1 MLKIPQRNVFETD
14 HWLLIV
20 VELLRDKDAEDCFFF
35 LQRSLWK
42 ELSFYLTS
50 DVLRPTLGLL
60 RLMFMTPWRLAGKEI
75 LHTAQ
80 GGGGGVAIAGEKDC
94 TNIWRVRC
102 IHPGWARPA
111 RKPHHP
117 LVPPPTSGLP
127 SPVPVRR
134 SPASSHS
141 QRCSRASCETAG
153 TLRSERQQLEE
164 SRLIVSSSPIP
175 TLMFA
180 IPRLLLMND
189 SCIDCGKKQIS
200 GRTSQE
206 PHAACTLPSMRYF
219 SMRSISE

>member
-1 MLKIPQRNVFETD
+1 MPLRVKKI
-14 HWLLIV
+14 
-20 VELLRDKDAEDCFFF
+20 A
-35 LQRSLWK
+35 
-42 ELSFYLTS
+42 
-50 DVLRPTLGLL
+50 PTYGE
-60 RLMFMTPWRLAGKEI
+60 FAAFTQDEQ
-75 LHTAQ
+75 HQ
-80 GGGGGVAIAGEKDC
+80 HAI
-94 TNIWRVRC
+94 
-102 IHPGWARPA
+102 
-111 RKPHHP
+111 PHHP